1 MEQRTKIDGFI
12 LTYITKISS
21 AIVICMSFI
30 TRHHDYKLSRGNKTF
45 HKKTRAAT
53 KGVLKNLQNSQE
65 NICARVSCLTVNF
78 AKFLRIPFLQ
88 KHLQTT
94 ASKIPRI
101 YLMQICTN
109 RLTSYKRFF
118 KGSPGEGI
126 ERRASYVNSKQTK
139 ILISIVLY
147 L

>member
-1 MEQRTKIDGFI
+1 MEQRTKVDGFI

-65 NICARVSCLTVNF
+65 NICARVSFLIKLQAPPATLLKNEALAQMF
-78 AKFLRIPFLQ
+78 TRKFR
-88 KHLQTT
+88 
-94 ASKIPRI
+94 
-101 YLMQICTN
+101 
-109 RLTSYKRFF
+109 
-118 KGSPGEGI
+118 E
-126 ERRASYVNSKQTK
+126 
-139 ILISIVLY
+139 IS
-147 L
+147 